1 MNNCCFRHLGGPTSS
16 QPAVL
21 GTCLS
26 NTRRCSATVR
36 KMDVQ
41 PLVCHLMAAKSGA
54 VLHWFGPRCVIFF
67 VFLYFW
73 PNYPNSCPT
82 TNPVEVISH
91 WPRLSK
97 TVAWTGR
104 RRCSLPGFVVRPQ
117 HSVLLFFSSFLL
129 RVEARSSPSQNV
141 CSFFHR
147 SFVSF
152 FPPEAQTLNAF
163 FFLWLWLGLWLLLLG
178 AHVPVCVSMHPIGLF
193 GCLVPEKR
201 TSVSFIREKTFVSTG
216 SPLRFDVHFHRRRP
230 RRMRFIYDPDEDK

>member
-1 MNNCCFRHLGGPTSS
+1 MSLQHQTLFGHCEKDGCATSGLL
-16 QPAVL
+16 PVN
-21 GTCLS
+21 GRKK
-26 NTRRCSATVR
+26 RRNASLIRAQMCY
-36 KMDVQ
+36 
-41 PLVCHLMAAKSGA
+41 
-54 VLHWFGPRCVIFF
+54 FF

-73 PNYPNSCPT
+73 PNYPHSCPT

-104 RRCSLPGFVVRPQ
+104 RRLPGFVIGPQ

-141 CSFFHR
+141 CSVFHC

-152 FPPEAQTLNAF
+152 FPPEAQTLNAVF
-163 FFLWLWLGLWLLLLG
+163 FFVIVTVTVIAPSGR
-178 AHVPVCVSMHPIGLF
+178 ARACVCVSMHPIGLF
-193 GCLVPEKR
+193 GRLVPEKR
-201 TSVSFIREKTFVSTG
+201 TSVSLIRDEKTFVSTG